1 MSKCTLNREL
11 RLTRRSAGSGHQ
23 VDLSVSDLSEER
35 AMPATSV
42 RDETRRLADQLPDDA
57 TWEDVLYQVYV
68 RQSIEAG
75 LEDVRAGR
83 VVPADEV
90 RRRVVTARR

>member
-1 MSKCTLNREL
+1 
-11 RLTRRSAGSGHQ
+11 
-23 VDLSVSDLSEER
+23 
-35 AMPATSV
+35 MPATSV